1 MLCMQSKQLPLDF
14 SLLLYFIP
22 LMSKEEVGKQ
32 TLALV
37 CVYALLTCML
47 ALDHI
52 TLYSIIYG
60 NNSIQ
65 RV

>member
-1 MLCMQSKQLPLDF
+1 
-14 SLLLYFIP
+14 
-22 LMSKEEVGKQ
+22 MSKEELGKQ

-52 TLYSIIYG
+52 ALYSIIYG

-65 RV
+65 SLKNDISSISILVFAWE

>member
-1 MLCMQSKQLPLDF
+1 
-14 SLLLYFIP
+14 
-22 LMSKEEVGKQ
+22 MSKEELGKQ

-52 TLYSIIYG
+52 ALYSIIYG